1 MTDPVRWGVLGTAD
15 IAMSK
20 VIPAMQGSELSRV
33 EAIASRDGERAR
45 VTADRLGIPKSYGSY
60 EALLGDPEIEAVY
73 IPLPNHLHAPWA
85 IAAAEAGKHVL
96 CEKPMAVTSDT
107 AREMIEVADRAGVKL
122 MEAFMYR
129 LHPLWLEVRRLVDD
143 GAIGDLL
150 AIQSF
155 FSYRNVDPDDIRN
168 IVAFGGGSLYDVGC
182 YSVNVARLL
191 FGSEPSTVKSVIRR
205 DDAFG
210 TDVLTSAILDF
221 GGRHASFTCSTQLE
235 DDQRVH
241 LQGTTGRLLVEIP
254 FNIPPDRPTR
264 IFAYSGGEPPVS
276 PGVEIHEVPTADQ
289 YGVQADV
296 FSRAIRDDTAVPYPP
311 QDAVANLEVMER
323 IFADGALSA

>member
-143 GAIGDLL
+143 GAIGDL
-150 AIQSF
+150 
-155 FSYRNVDPDDIRN
+155 RER
-168 IVAFGGGSLYDVGC
+168 G
-182 YSVNVARLL
+182 
-191 FGSEPSTVKSVIRR
+191 VIGPRR
-205 DDAFG
+205 
-210 TDVLTSAILDF
+210 
-221 GGRHASFTCSTQLE
+221 E
-235 DDQRVH
+235 
-241 LQGTTGRLLVEIP
+241 
-254 FNIPPDRPTR
+254 
-264 IFAYSGGEPPVS
+264 
-276 PGVEIHEVPTADQ
+276 
-289 YGVQADV
+289 
-296 FSRAIRDDTAVPYPP
+296 
-311 QDAVANLEVMER
+311 
-323 IFADGALSA
+323 